1 MSNQDIQIVPSP
13 YSNSSITFTPSGDSE
28 VPMLK
33 IGPDGFWVR
42 GVKIPVDENE
52 GMAVFK
58 AFKQWM
64 VEVEL
69 RRSI

>member
-1 MSNQDIQIVPSP
+1 MTNTQNIQIMPP
-13 YSNSSITFTPSGDSE
+13 RKTSSIEFIPGGNAE

-52 GMAVFK
+52 GLAVFK

-64 VEVEL
+64 VEAEL

>member
-1 MSNQDIQIVPSP
+1 MSKQDIQIMPPPST
-13 YSNSSITFTPSGDSE
+13 NSITFTPGGNTDT
-28 VPMLK
+28 PILK
-33 IGPDGFWVR
+33 IGSDGFWVR

>member
-1 MSNQDIQIVPSP
+1 MPPPAAN
-13 YSNSSITFTPSGDSE
+13 SITFTPGGNIDT
-28 VPMLK
+28 PILK
-33 IGPDGFWVR
+33 ISEDGFWVR

-64 VEVEL
+64 VETEL